1 MNILITGINGFIGRN
16 LKNFFEEK
24 HTIFSISRKETE
36 LLKNSVFLD
45 LTNITLV
52 KEVFVTNVFE
62 QKIDLIIHCAAV
74 LSNPESSKNIDVLH
88 ANNAITE
95 SMIYIAKKTGAS
107 RIINM
112 STIGVYPNLDG
123 TYNERSYSLPSV
135 NNECLYSLS
144 KICSEELF
152 SFYLSKEMKVINLR
166 LGQTYG
172 NGMREDR
179 IFSIMKNELKNNN
192 SITVFGN
199 GERVSN
205 FISVTYLIQK
215 IEEIIGKTDV
225 SGIYNLGEK
234 NISYLELAKM
244 IIKDYGD
251 EFSKIILKDEGVKSK
266 VLIDSSKILR
276 ILDQ

>member
-1 MNILITGINGFIGRN
+1 MNILITGVNGFIGGN
-16 LKNFFEEK
+16 LKKYFHKK
-24 HTIFSISRKETE
+24 HTIFSISRSGAE
-36 LLKNSVFLD
+36 LMKNSVFLD
-45 LTNITLV
+45 LTDISLV
-52 KEVFVTNVFE
+52 KEVFETNFFE

-74 LSNPESSKNIDVLH
+74 LSNPENNENIDVLH

-95 SMIYIAKKTGAS
+95 SMIYIAKKTKTS

-123 TYNERSYSLPSV
+123 TYNEKSYLLPSA

-152 SFYLSKEMKVINLR
+152 SFYLSKEMTVVNLR

-172 NGMREDR
+172 YGMREDR
-179 IFSIMKNELKNNN
+179 IFSIMKNELKNDN

-199 GERVSN
+199 GERISN
-205 FISVTYLIQK
+205 FISITYLIQK
-215 IEEIIGKTDV
+215 IEEIIAKTEI
-225 SGIYNLGEK
+225 SGTYNLGEK
-234 NISYLELAKM
+234 NMTYLELAEM

-251 EFSKIILKDEGVKSK
+251 KFSKIILKDKGVKSK
-266 VLIDSSKILR
+266 VLIDSSKILKV
-276 ILDQ
+276 LNQ